1 MSSSSRWEGVN
12 QFLIL
17 HSSNDPFIEHSHF
30 FLVAITLLGS
40 HIQIVVHHLKLF
52 IIHKKVIC
60 FRLRDSRKYLM
71 FGFVCYSSFF
81 VLIDFVYSLWIL
93 KRGSN
98 HLKINEKKIIEHF
111 FGYEQNVFLTSML
124 SHWKR
129 VKLNFLSKVLIRKK
143 SIKQNSK

>member
-1 MSSSSRWEGVN
+1 MRRSESIS
-12 QFLIL
+12 
-17 HSSNDPFIEHSHF
+17 HTPFVKWSIHRTFAFF

-71 FGFVCYSSFF
+71 FGFGCYSSFF
-81 VLIDFVYSLWIL
+81 VLIDFVYSLRIL

-98 HLKINEKKIIEHF
+98 HLKVDEKKIIELF
-111 FGYEQNVFLTSML
+111 FSYDQNVFLMSISCHRM
-124 SHWKR
+124 R
-129 VKLNFLSKVLIRKK
+129 VKFNFYKK
-143 SIKQNSK
+143 F